1 MFGIRIHLSSL
12 YQAGGH
18 CTWRCFTQVPG
29 NDCWGAYLMKSY
41 RNLNTPKAEVGI
53 GLMMPA
59 HHSFW
64 CDSHF
69 WILLLLVI
77 VLPQGTVLKIQ
88 VQSWW
93 KGLADRLLQ
102 EFMCSF
108 VCILFEPVFQDKC
121 LSRWSFGLGCKPLC
135 IYVAMKKVYN
145 SLRDRIHPLILY
157 FPSPDLFLT

>member
-12 YQAGGH
+12 IRQVVIALDGASPRYLGMTAG
-18 CTWRCFTQVPG
+18 
-29 NDCWGAYLMKSY
+29 GAYLMKSY

-88 VQSWW
+88 VQS
-93 KGLADRLLQ
+93 
-102 EFMCSF
+102 
-108 VCILFEPVFQDKC
+108 
-121 LSRWSFGLGCKPLC
+121 
-135 IYVAMKKVYN
+135 
-145 SLRDRIHPLILY
+145 
-157 FPSPDLFLT
+157 